1 MPHALAFLLLLQG
14 PSTAPV
20 VINEFVYDDQGA
32 DTVEFVELYNRSGAP
47 VDISGWT
54 VDCGDTTVCAGVC
67 TTPGCL
73 AANNN
78 ADFTIPPA
86 TILPAGGYW
95 VIGMAAVPGV
105 NQVTVSTLE
114 NDEEW
119 IVLRDAASA
128 IVDAVAYEVNLQ
140 NTCFPATNLEGP
152 GIYGNNVTTEGSAAP
167 YGPQNLSVSRVFNGY
182 DSDNNGTDFAML
194 PWTPGASNDSL
205 GNALPIAD
213 NYDAAVVGTSDPNW
227 RGSFVTPVVVDPTV
241 PGPIVPPFTAN
252 QNPSAIAASPQGG
265 NALIFWD
272 PTGGGNAGPLLSAP
286 TDRVDL
292 ECYVYLDVAPH
303 AVSTIA
309 QFETWTI
316 GAQGTTDAFGNHPDP
331 GGLLAANGIT
341 GLASPNTG
349 IGWTYVHHT
358 TIPGVTTGVLYL
370 VDYNDGGTDNIV
382 LGSVAITAG
391 GNDGWRRIRLRVNGS
406 RVDGWFGGPLG
417 TTEGVHFSGTATQ
430 PRAGTTYFQ
439 YRELVSVNATTRP
452 LTIDALRVEAAEAG
466 VDFVTP
472 PSHCFGSGGCAP
484 AIGWSGGDAS
494 VTAPGPF
501 SVDLARANSPSTAV
515 LVLGVVNTGIFPLD
529 LGLIFPPASG
539 PCYLLQDF
547 PILVT
552 LATAGGGPCVG
563 TSAVGFP
570 SLAGATVGGTIYVQY
585 GVIDPVT
592 PLGFP
597 IVMSDGLAVT
607 LQP

>member
-1 MPHALAFLLLLQG
+1 MPHAFPLVLLLQAG
-14 PSTAPV
+14 AAAPV
-20 VINEFVYDDQGA
+20 VINEFAYDDSGV
-32 DTVEFVELYNRSGAP
+32 DDREYIELYNRTALP
-47 VDISGWT
+47 VDISGWV
-54 VDCGDTTVCAGVC
+54 VDCGDPTVCAGVC
-67 TTPGCL
+67 GGAPACL

-78 ADFTIPPA
+78 ADFAIPGAPGSA
-86 TILPAGGYW
+86 TTVLAAGDYY
-95 VIGMAAVPGV
+95 VIGTAIVPGV
-105 NQVTVSTLE
+105 DQVFAPGAAGIIE
-114 NDEEW
+114 NSEEW
-119 IVLRDAASA
+119 ISLVDPLGA
-128 IVDAVAYEVNLQ
+128 IVDTVSYETNL
-140 NTCFPATNLEGP
+140 NEACFPLATRAEGP
-152 GIYGNNVTTEGSAAP
+152 GIHGNQTMTDLLAP
-167 YGPQNLSVSRVFNGY
+167 AFARLSWSRVSDGF
-182 DSDNNGTDFAML
+182 DTDNNGRDFAQM
-194 PWTPGASNDSL
+194 PASPGASNDLASIL
-205 GNALPIAD
+205 LYAAD
-213 NYDAAVVGTSDPNW
+213 FDAAVVGVEPAEW
-227 RGSFVTPVVVDPTV
+227 GGSFVNPHVIDPTLV
-241 PGPIVPPFTAN
+241 DAN
-252 QNPSAIAASPQGG
+252 NPNAIAASPQGG

-272 PTGGGNAGPLLSAP
+272 PTGGGNAGLLVSQS

-292 ECYVYLDVAPH
+292 ECYVYLDAAAH
-303 AVSTIA
+303 AASAIA
-309 QFETWTI
+309 QFESWTI
-316 GAQGTTDAFGNHPDP
+316 GAQGTSDSFGNHPDP

-370 VDYNDGGTDNIV
+370 VDYNDGGTDNIL
-382 LGSVAITAG
+382 LGSIPITAG
-391 GNDGWRRIRLRVNGS
+391 GNDGWQRLRLRVNGS

-417 TTEGVHFSGTATQ
+417 TTEGVHIAGTASQ
-430 PRAGTTYFQ
+430 PGPGTTYFQ

-452 LTIDALRVEAAEAG
+452 LTVDAVRVEAAEAG

-484 AIGWSGGDAS
+484 SIGWSGGAAS

-515 LVLGVVNTGIFPLD
+515 LLIGVVNTGLFPLD
-529 LGLIFPPASG
+529 LGLLFPPASG

-552 LATAGGGPCVG
+552 LASAGGGPCAG
-563 TSAVGFP
+563 TSTVGFG